1 MKAYAD
7 TNFFTRFYVPN
18 PDVPRQSRMIAAY
31 LRREDEPLPFT
42 PLHRLEFRNAIRLMV
57 HRRHQRGEVDLSP
70 EQARRILR
78 DHENDLDERVFI
90 THRAIEWTEAIRLAE
105 RLSAAHTASEGF
117 RSLDLL
123 HVGAA
128 LTFRC
133 GEFYSFDS
141 AARRMAALAGLKV
154 LPLRIG

>member
-18 PDVPRQSRMIAAY
+18 PDLSRLSRMIAAY
-31 LRREDEPLPFT
+31 LEREDEPLPFT
-42 PLHRLEFRNAIRLMV
+42 PLHRLEFRNAVRLMV
-57 HRRHQRGEVDLSP
+57 HRRRQRGEVNLSS

-78 DHENDLDERVFI
+78 DHETDLDERAFI
-90 THRAIEWTEAIRLAE
+90 THRAIEWTEALRLAE

-133 GEFYSFDS
+133 GEFFSFDI
-141 AARRMAALAGLKV
+141 AARHLATLAGLKA
-154 LPLRIG
+154 LPARIT